1 RWSVL
6 IVAEGISNC
15 RWTIVAWTTPKPSL
29 DTLSLIKFCTS
40 NDGQKIVADQGYVD
54 LRLRP
59 IQVVTPPEILAALG
73 AALGVDRV
81 SLAIRLSTN
90 FRFEVGESH
99 LDIKAQADL
108 ERLPRFVA
116 NNYPDYKVV
125 ILGFTDSDGGPEIN
139 MPLSKD
145 RAEEV
150 AKELRRAKVD
160 TRSGGLGQAFPV
172 DTNESEV
179 GKAKNRRA
187 EIWVAKP

>member
-1 RWSVL
+1 
-6 IVAEGISNC
+6 
-15 RWTIVAWTTPKPSL
+15 
-29 DTLSLIKFCTS
+29 
-40 NDGQKIVADQGYVD
+40 
-54 LRLRP
+54 
-59 IQVVTPPEILAALG
+59 
-73 AALGVDRV
+73 V
-81 SLAIRLSTN
+81 SSAIRLSTN
-90 FRFEVGESH
+90 FRFNVGESD

-139 MPLSKD
+139 MPLSKN

-150 AKELRRAKVD
+150 ANELRRSKVD
-160 TRSGGLGQAFPV
+160 TRSGGLGTAFPV
-172 DTNESEV
+172 DTNETDA